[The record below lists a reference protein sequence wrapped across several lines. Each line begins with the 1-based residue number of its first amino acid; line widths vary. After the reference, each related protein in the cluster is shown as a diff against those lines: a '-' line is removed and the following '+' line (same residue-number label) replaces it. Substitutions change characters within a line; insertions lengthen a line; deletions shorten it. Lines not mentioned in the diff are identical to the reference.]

1 MFSLLPDLAPVT
13 MLCFN
18 RLKGSWQ
25 ERGMEAQERQL
36 VMEQLA
42 SSEARLLELVDGLT
56 DEQWSFRETPERW
69 SIADNIEHLVVF
81 EGFIRSA
88 IAKTLEGTA
97 EPEKKV
103 DVGAK
108 EPLVFEIANGRRNK
122 LIAREVVRPTGRWP
136 DRNEL
141 VSELQKT
148 RAITVTFVSQTEAK
162 LRDHFFPH
170 ISLGDL
176 DCYQWLEVLG
186 QHSVRHVFQIE
197 EIKAHAAFPA
207 KDCVLPDWPTSRGA
221 VTS

>member
-88 IAKTLEGTA
+88 IAKTLEGAA
-97 EPEKKV
+97 EPEKKTE
-103 DVGAK
+103 VGAK
-108 EPLVFEIANGRRNK
+108 EPFVFEIANG
-122 LIAREVVRPTGRWP
+122 
-136 DRNEL
+136 
-141 VSELQKT
+141 
-148 RAITVTFVSQTEAK
+148 
-162 LRDHFFPH
+162 
-170 ISLGDL
+170 
-176 DCYQWLEVLG
+176 
-186 QHSVRHVFQIE
+186 
-197 EIKAHAAFPA
+197 
-207 KDCVLPDWPTSRGA
+207 
-221 VTS
+221 